1 MTVGLSDEANTWV
14 VPFDENVRRLIGW
27 VPRETFFLSVSSP
40 VLAFSR
46 KLNRLPS
53 PRAQS
58 KYET

>member
-1 MTVGLSDEANTWV
+1 V

-27 VPRETFFLSVSSP
+27 VPRVTFFLSVSSP